1 MLIQEN
7 VQKLYLAL
15 GEVEGLTKDECFLAL
30 SKVPNYLMEMLV
42 FLSLPTFVRLEW

>member
-15 GEVEGLTKDECFLAL
+15 GEVEGLTEYDRFLAL
-30 SKVPNYLMEMLV
+30 SKNPNY
-42 FLSLPTFVRLEW
+42 ST